1 MEKSDTP
8 GPGAYELKNNTKGGV
23 TISGIKNKKNIE
35 ITPGPGAYDPQ
46 AEGVKKRPCSAKI
59 GTGMRTKM

>member
-1 MEKSDTP
+1 MDKSDTP

-35 ITPGPGAYDPQ
+35 ITPGPGAYDP
-46 AEGVKKRPCSAKI
+46 
-59 GTGMRTKM
+59 